1 MSMTIKNFKD
11 LEIWQL
17 SVSAAS
23 KIYEITNSNNFSKDF
38 SLKDQI
44 RRATVS
50 ISSNIAEGFEGNGN
64 TEFIRFLKIAKGS
77 LAEVRTQLIIALNIK
92 YINEK
97 EYNSLENEL
106 VILAGKIGS
115 FINYLTKLKK
125 LSQTKTAK
133 SN

>member
-1 MSMTIKNFKD
+1 MTIKNFKD